1 MESKWIAKSLTLWG
15 ALVTAFS
22 ALAPTLGIDIT
33 PEGLAEVN
41 ESGQS
46 IINALG
52 VVVGSAM
59 TIVGRMKASTKATLL
74 PKKP

>member
-15 ALVTAFS
+15 ALITAGS
-22 ALAPTLGIDIT
+22 ALAPTIGIDIT
-33 PEGLAEVN
+33 PEGWAEVN

-52 VVVGSAM
+52 VVIGSAM
-59 TIVGRMKASTKATLL
+59 TIAGRLKASTKATLL
-74 PKKP
+74 PKP